1 MVRYIFKEL
10 LFATVNLERYML
22 HTDSRVVSER
32 LAEAFRHFMLYTPPD
47 RVNRCLRTLLIEYI
61 GHNKDFLSPEFDDW
75 MDDLSLL
82 FSLLDTAAKETRGWY
97 DVDDN
102 EIQLHKEREEGT
114 EAHKENT

>member
-1 MVRYIFKEL
+1 
-10 LFATVNLERYML
+10 ML

-32 LAEAFRHFMLYTPPD
+32 LAEAFNHFMLYTPPD

-82 FSLLDTAAKETRGWY
+82 FSLLDMATKETRGWY

-102 EIQLHKEREEGT
+102 EIQLHKEHEEGT
-114 EAHKENT
+114 EAHKENAGSI